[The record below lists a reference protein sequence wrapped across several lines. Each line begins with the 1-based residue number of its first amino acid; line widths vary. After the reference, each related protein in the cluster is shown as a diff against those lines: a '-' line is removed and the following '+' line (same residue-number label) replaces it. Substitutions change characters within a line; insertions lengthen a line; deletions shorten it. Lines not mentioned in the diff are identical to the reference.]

1 MLFDS
6 YVMVD
11 WSGANAP
18 RTGRDS
24 IWIAVLNRTH
34 NAKRSRTRMAHLVNP
49 PTRSAATHWLGD
61 CLARLCNNGNRILV
75 GFDFP
80 FGFPSGTA
88 RALNLPGTPWR
99 HLWQTLSD
107 GINDDPLNRNTRF
120 DLAESL
126 NQRISGEAFPFW
138 GNVREEQRQFLVR
151 RQRRPHETTD
161 LAERRHTELRVPR
174 TQPVWKLAG
183 AGSVGSQTL
192 TGIPKVW
199 SLRRDP
205 RLAMQTLIWPFE
217 TGLKFDP
224 RTQIILAEIYPSL
237 IPTGTPAEIS
247 ARIPTRIPA
256 SKTRIEP
263 KDAAQVSA
271 TVRHFAELDKT
282 AALESLFHG
291 DPSLTQK
298 QKGAVEAEEA
308 WILGVSGVL
317 EK

>member
-34 NAKRSRTRMAHLVNP
+34 GATCSRTRMAHLVNP

-61 CLARLCNNGNRILV
+61 CLARLCDKGNRILV

-88 RALNLPGTPWR
+88 SALNLPGTPWR
-99 HLWQTLSD
+99 HLWQALSD
-107 GINDDPLNRNTRF
+107 GIDDDRLNRNTRF

-126 NQRISGEAFPFW
+126 NRKISGEAFPFW
-138 GNVREEQRQFLVR
+138 GNVREEHRDFLVR
-151 RQRRPHETTD
+151 RRRRPHGATD
-161 LAERRHTELRVPR
+161 LAERRLAELRVPR

-183 AGSVGSQTL
+183 AGSVGSQAL
-192 TGIPKVW
+192 TGIPRVW

-217 TGLKFDP
+217 TGLNYEP
-224 RTQIILAEIYPSL
+224 RAQIILAEIYPSL
-237 IPTGTPAEIS
+237 SPAG
-247 ARIPTRIPA
+247 IPA
-256 SKTRIEP
+256 AEFPKKP
-263 KDAAQVSA
+263 KDAAQISA
-271 TVRHFAELDKT
+271 TVRHFAKLDKT
-282 AALESLFHG
+282 AALESFFHG
-291 DPSLTQK
+291 DPSLTQM
-298 QKGAVEAEEA
+298 QKAAVEAEEA